1 MALEHQMST
10 TRSQRGRAAP
20 KKQSCSLRVLYM
32 VVGAVVVLALVVF
45 GVNALASRNQAE
57 APNGVLPPLTSS
69 DIPTG
74 VTAEG
79 FNFKG
84 SEDAPVTVTEYAD
97 FQCPGCGYFHN
108 SVSAAFN
115 QQYVASGQVKFVYH
129 EYPLRGHANAVPA
142 AEAARCA
149 ADQGA
154 FWKMH
159 DMLFLNQRQ
168 WSGLPNPQNQFATYA
183 GQLGLDR
190 AAFQQCLQSGTH
202 REAVLAAQA
211 SGDTM
216 QLSGTPSFAV
226 NGQLVD
232 TTGAGSVDDIVTMT
246 RQAIE
251 QALGGQ

>member
-1 MALEHQMST
+1 MST

-20 KKQSCSLRVLYM
+20 KKQNTSLRTLYI
-32 VVGAVVVLALVVF
+32 VVGVLVLLALIVF
-45 GVNALASRNQAE
+45 GVNALSSSRQPEVAE
-57 APNGVLPPLTSS
+57 GQLPPASAAT
-69 DIPTG
+69 IPTG

-84 SEDAPVTVTEYAD
+84 QENAPVTVTEYAD

-108 SVSAAFN
+108 SVSAAFMK
-115 QQYVASGQVKFVYH
+115 QYVESGQVKFVYH

-168 WSGLPNPQNQFATYA
+168 WSGLPTPQAQFVGYA

-190 AAFQQCLQSGTH
+190 TAFQQCMDSGTH
-202 REAVLAAQA
+202 RQVVTAAQA
-211 SGDTM
+211 AGDALK
-216 QLSGTPSFAV
+216 LSGTPSFAV
-226 NGQLVD
+226 NGQVVD
-232 TTGAGSVDDIVTMT
+232 TTSAGSVDDIVTLT

-251 QALGGQ
+251 SALAAQ